1 LGPLNRFV
9 SYLSPWIALGLAVA
23 LVAVYLNPDLL
34 PARRASMLAPAGGS
48 AAELPPALP
57 APASG
62 RTPATD
68 GSETLPA
75 PAAGTAEP
83 IARLPAGP
91 VAATPVRSAAAAS
104 YADAVARGA
113 PAVVNISTR
122 RVVSPTVPRELA
134 PFFADLP
141 EFRRRIESS
150 LGSGVILD
158 AQGHIATNFH
168 VVKGMQEIVV
178 QLADGRS
185 APAEL
190 VGTDPDTDLAI
201 LKIDLPHLPVMALG
215 RSDQL
220 QVGDVVLAIGNS
232 VGLGQTVTQGI
243 VSATGRSQL
252 GLALLENFI
261 QTDAAIN
268 PGNSGG
274 ALVSTRGELVGI
286 NTAILSREK
295 GVEGIGFAIPVNLV
309 RGVAAEIEAKGRVT
323 RGWSGL
329 AVQELPPNATDASG
343 APVRGVQVVGAYPG
357 SKAAGTGLAIGDV
370 ITGLDGAEIGS
381 SQEFLGNIARRA
393 PGSSV
398 RLDVLRPQGNARFRA
413 ELPIVARPPER

>member
-1 LGPLNRFV
+1 MQRLNRIV

-23 LVAVYLNPDLL
+23 LLAVYVDPSILPERAVIVSPAGERPPVAV
-34 PARRASMLAPAGGS
+34 PAAAQPVSTPLEAQLDAVPAV
-48 AAELPPALP
+48 
-57 APASG
+57 
-62 RTPATD
+62 PATR
-68 GSETLPA
+68 PA
-75 PAAGTAEP
+75 T
-83 IARLPAGP
+83 
-91 VAATPVRSAAAAS
+91 AS

-122 RVVSPTVPRELA
+122 RVVVERQVPEQLA
-134 PFFADLP
+134 PFFP
-141 EFRRRIESS
+141 EMPQFRRRSESS

-158 AQGHIATNFH
+158 AKGHIATNFH

-178 QLADGRS
+178 QLLDGRS
-185 APAEL
+185 APAQL

-201 LKIDLPHLPVMALG
+201 LKIDLPKLPVMTLG

-220 QVGDVVLAIGNS
+220 RVGDVVLAIGNS
-232 VGLGQTVTQGI
+232 EGLGQTVTQGI

-274 ALVSTRGELVGI
+274 ALVTAAGELVGI
-286 NTAILSREK
+286 NTAVLSHEQ

-329 AVQELPPNATDASG
+329 AVRGLPAAAVDQNG
-343 APVRGVQVVGAYPG
+343 EPVHGVQIIGFYAG
-357 SKAAGTGLAIGDV
+357 SRGPTAGLALGDV
-370 ITGLDGAEIGS
+370 ITTVDGSPTGS
-381 SQEFLGNIARRA
+381 LQEFLGGVSRRA
-393 PGSSV
+393 PGTSV
-398 RLDVLRPQGNARFRA
+398 RLDVIRPGQGRFRA
-413 ELPIVARPPER
+413 ELPIVARPLER

>member
-1 LGPLNRFV
+1 VGSLNRVV
-9 SYLSPWIALGLAVA
+9 SYLSPWIALGLAIA
-23 LVAVYLNPDLL
+23 LFAVYLDPDILPGRRAAAPAEATPPAPGS
-34 PARRASMLAPAGGS
+34 PARGVQDLGGS
-48 AAELPPALP
+48 PGAYL
-57 APASG
+57 SG
-62 RTPATD
+62 RAAASDTSGAMLGEGD
-68 GSETLPA
+68 GQAA
-75 PAAGTAEP
+75 PIQAS
-83 IARLPAGP
+83 
-91 VAATPVRSAAAAS
+91 PVRALASVS

-113 PAVVNISTR
+113 PAVVNISTK
-122 RVVSPTVPRELA
+122 RVVSPSLPPGLA

-141 EFRRRIESS
+141 EFRRRVESS

-168 VVKGMQEIVV
+168 VVQGMQQIVV

-185 APAEL
+185 ASAEL

-201 LKIDLPHLPVMALG
+201 LKVDLPRLPVMPLG

-220 QVGDVVLAIGNS
+220 RVGDVVLAIGNS

-274 ALVSTRGELVGI
+274 ALVTTRGELVGI

-309 RGVAAEIEAKGRVT
+309 RGVATEIETKGRVM

-329 AVQELPPNATDASG
+329 AVRELNATDSNG
-343 APVRGVQVVGAYPG
+343 QPVHGVQVVGFYTG
-357 SKAAGTGLAIGDV
+357 SKAASVGLSVGDV
-370 ITGLDGAEIGS
+370 ITALDGTPVGGY
-381 SQEFLGNIARRA
+381 QDFLGAIARRA

-398 RLDVLRPQGNARFRA
+398 RVDGLRPGEGRFRA
-413 ELPIVARPPER
+413 ELPVVARPPER

>member
-1 LGPLNRFV
+1 VGRLNRIV
-9 SYLSPWIALGLAVA
+9 TYLSPWIALGLAIA
-23 LVAVYLNPDLL
+23 LFAVYVDPGIL
-34 PARRASMLAPAGGS
+34 PARRAPAASAESAAPTAARGPFSTAVPAAVPGRRAPTAPGELADATAAAAVDDAAAGSVALAPA
-48 AAELPPALP
+48 
-57 APASG
+57 
-62 RTPATD
+62 
-68 GSETLPA
+68 
-75 PAAGTAEP
+75 
-83 IARLPAGP
+83 
-91 VAATPVRSAAAAS
+91 RSAAVAS

-113 PAVVNISTR
+113 PAVVNISTK
-122 RVVSPTVPRELA
+122 RVVAPRVPAQLA

-141 EFRRRIESS
+141 EFRRRVESS

-158 AQGHIATNFH
+158 AKGHIATNFH
-168 VVKGMQEIVV
+168 VVQGMQEIIV

-185 APAEL
+185 APAQL

-201 LKIDLPHLPVMALG
+201 LKIDLPHLPVMTLG

-220 QVGDVVLAIGNS
+220 RIGDVVLAIGNS

-274 ALVSTRGELVGI
+274 ALVSARGELVGI
-286 NTAILSREK
+286 NTAILSRER
-295 GVEGIGFAIPVNLV
+295 GIEGIGFAIPVNLV
-309 RGVAAEIEAKGRVT
+309 RGVAAEIEAKGRVM

-329 AVQELPPNATDASG
+329 AVQELNTTDG
-343 APVRGVQVVGAYPG
+343 RGEPFHGVQVVGFFTG
-357 SKAAGTGLAIGDV
+357 SKAASVGLAVGDV
-370 ITGLDGAEIGS
+370 ITTLDGVAVGS
-381 SQEFLGNIARRA
+381 YQEFLGTIARRA
-393 PGSSV
+393 PGTSV
-398 RLDVLRPQGNARFRA
+398 RLDVLRPGEGRYRA

>member
-1 LGPLNRFV
+1 VQRLNRII

-23 LVAVYLNPDLL
+23 LLAVYIEPGIL
-34 PARRASMLAPAGGS
+34 PARAVIVSPAG
-48 AAELPPALP
+48 ERPPLA
-57 APASG
+57 
-62 RTPATD
+62 
-68 GSETLPA
+68 A
-75 PAAGTAEP
+75 PAAAQ
-83 IARLPAGP
+83 P
-91 VAATPVRSAAAAS
+91 VATPVEAQLDAVPSAPATRPAAAS

-122 RVVSPTVPRELA
+122 RVVVERQVPEQLA
-134 PFFADLP
+134 PFFPDMP
-141 EFRRRIESS
+141 QFRRRSESS

-158 AQGHIATNFH
+158 AKGHIATNFH

-178 QLADGRS
+178 QLLDGRS
-185 APAEL
+185 APAQL

-201 LKIDLPHLPVMALG
+201 LKIDLPKLPVMTLG

-220 QVGDVVLAIGNS
+220 RIGDVVLAIGNS
-232 VGLGQTVTQGI
+232 EGLGQTVTQGI

-274 ALVSTRGELVGI
+274 ALVTAAGELVGI
-286 NTAILSREK
+286 NTAVLSHEQ

-329 AVQELPPNATDASG
+329 AVRGLPAAAVDQNG
-343 APVRGVQVVGAYPG
+343 EPVHGVQIIGFYAG
-357 SKAAGTGLAIGDV
+357 SRGPTAGLALADV
-370 ITGLDGAEIGS
+370 ITTVDGSPTGS
-381 SQEFLGNIARRA
+381 LQEFLGGVSRRA
-393 PGSSV
+393 PGTSV
-398 RLDVLRPQGNARFRA
+398 RLDVIRPGQGRFRA
-413 ELPIVARPPER
+413 ELPIVARPLER